1 MYIVISSFMLSQI
14 VWDSL
19 YWITSLLDLWT
30 DLKGQNGRG
39 NFTIHHKLQEFALL
53 LKSSLKRP
61 VAAVEGQL
69 RNCFS
74 SRESHLHINAVV
86 LLATRQQCFKGF
98 WNWLAD
104 ALGIKSPQCINL
116 SLIHPKQNKTS
127 TDLWCKLLFKTP
139 NLAKLK
145 IVFEIGLFCQRDTWV
160 QKHTENLIRKKR
172 RKQAKQRR
180 RFSCFARLLTF

>member
-86 LLATRQQCFKGF
+86 LLATRQCFKGF
-98 WNWLAD
+98 WNWFAD

-116 SLIHPKQNKTS
+116 SLIRPKHNK
-127 TDLWCKLLFKTP
+127 TDLWQSTFKDAKPFKSRKLF
-139 NLAKLK
+139 LK
-145 IVFEIGLFCQRDTWV
+145 FSICLRYSIVKNTLRIW
-160 QKHTENLIRKKR
+160 
-172 RKQAKQRR
+172 
-180 RFSCFARLLTF
+180 